1 MFANSTPPPGRPCGQ
16 AMWTGHVDMSPGE
29 TILGVDRKSFPVE
42 ADAAENRYRD
52 ISSRRYGQAFSSAAA
67 HPSLG

>member
-1 MFANSTPPPGRPCGQ
+1 
-16 AMWTGHVDMSPGE
+16 MWTGHVDMSPGE